1 MVSHE
6 VVIKVNYYWA
16 VAYMPMW
23 LPVQCIAQA
32 CMGCERRMPE
42 ETAVKASGQ
51 IMTQVTIMKHSPQI
65 AAQITA
71 DKLGFACQEKEAKTI
86 QQYATIIR
94 HAATECAHK
103 LARRLLAK
111 TDANLRTRPA
121 ASVPYLLK
129 ERRCRAGLLGWRCT
143 PAEASAL

>member
-1 MVSHE
+1 MFSHE
-6 VVIKVNYYWA
+6 VLIQVNYYWA

-71 DKLGFACQEKEAKTI
+71 DKLEKEKEAKNHTTVRDNHPTCS
-86 QQYATIIR
+86 Y
-94 HAATECAHK
+94 
-103 LARRLLAK
+103 
-111 TDANLRTRPA
+111 
-121 ASVPYLLK
+121 
-129 ERRCRAGLLGWRCT
+129 
-143 PAEASAL
+143 